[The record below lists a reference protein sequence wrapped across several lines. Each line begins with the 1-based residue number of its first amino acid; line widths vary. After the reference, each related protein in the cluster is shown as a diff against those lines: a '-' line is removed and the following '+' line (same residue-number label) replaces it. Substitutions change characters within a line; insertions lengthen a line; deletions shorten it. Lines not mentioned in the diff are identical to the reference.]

1 MQYEK
6 EYKSL
11 YGSITYQKTG
21 RPRIGRPS
29 TFASLVE
36 TLLERGYVKKQDVKG
51 ITHKTTNYVLEAGK
65 LKKSTQTKE
74 YGEEKNKLVIQ
85 ELGVLVLD
93 FLLQY
98 YNPLFSYE

>member
-11 YGSITYQKTG
+11 YGSITYQKLEDLG
-21 RPRIGRPS
+21 IGRPS

-51 ITHKTTNYVLEAGK
+51 ITQTTNYVLEAGK

-74 YGEEKNKLVIQ
+74 YGEEKKNWLYKSSV
-85 ELGVLVLD
+85 
-93 FLLQY
+93 Y
-98 YNPLFSYE
+98 